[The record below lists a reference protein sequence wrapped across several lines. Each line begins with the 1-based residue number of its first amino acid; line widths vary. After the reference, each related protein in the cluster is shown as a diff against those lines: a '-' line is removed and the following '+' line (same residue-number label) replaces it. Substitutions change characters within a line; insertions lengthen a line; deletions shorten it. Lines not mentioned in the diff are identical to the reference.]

1 MSECTHNCETC
12 GVENCESRTIEKLKP
27 HRLSNIKKIYAVI
40 SGKGGVGKSLV
51 TSLLGSALNKSGHSV
66 AIIDADVTGPSIPQA
81 FGLKGQLAESDE
93 DGLYPVLSKH
103 GVKIMSANLLLED
116 NEAPIIWRGPL
127 VSSFVQQLFTDV
139 IYGEVEYLLIDMPPG
154 TGDIPLTVFQM
165 IPIDGIV
172 VVGSPQELVGMVV
185 AKSINMA
192 HMMNIPI
199 IGIVENMA
207 YIKCP
212 KCGEKINVFGDGH
225 FAEDVKRHGLE
236 VVAEIPIDPSL
247 AKAVDGGNIEEYQT
261 SVMDKLVKL
270 L

>member
-1 MSECTHNCETC
+1 
-12 GVENCESRTIEKLKP
+12 
-27 HRLSNIKKIYAVI
+27 
-40 SGKGGVGKSLV
+40 
-51 TSLLGSALNKSGHSV
+51 
-66 AIIDADVTGPSIPQA
+66 
-81 FGLKGQLAESDE
+81 
-93 DGLYPVLSKH
+93 
-103 GVKIMSANLLLED
+103 MSANLLLED